1 MYRGNSLF
9 TRCWLLQQRAWSWAE
24 NADKS
29 LHQQLEKGS
38 ACEYISQLCKLFSSS
53 FSFPH
58 LLFIYL
64 FIFLPLCTL
73 SMRWCSCY
81 SYLCTTSSLLPDQA
95 SCSAVPASATLP
107 AIALNGVWFSFW
119 CLANLACSWHLQTVE
134 CFPEL
139 PCRVCPWSACAQGAE
154 LW

>member
-1 MYRGNSLF
+1 MDRGNRHSLF
-9 TRCWLLQQRAWSWAE
+9 TRCWWLQQRARSWAE
-24 NADKS
+24 NADGS

-38 ACEYISQLCKLFSSS
+38 GCEHVSQLCKLLSSS
-53 FSFPH
+53 FSSL
-58 LLFIYL
+58 LLF
-64 FIFLPLCTL
+64 FLPLCTV
-73 SMRWCSCY
+73 SMRRCSCY
-81 SYLCTTSSLLPDQA
+81 SDLCTRSSLLPGQA
-95 SCSAVPASATLP
+95 SCSAVPASATLG

-139 PCRVCPWSACAQGAE
+139 PCRVCPGSACTQGAE